1 MKFKIV
7 LILTVCLILSAVNGL
22 GEDEYEFR
30 GTVLQVD
37 GRPFQGVLPVIFLQ
51 GATEPFT
58 TRTVADGGGKFKFKK
73 LLPGMYILIIA
84 VPRVGAI
91 EQTIEVGPSWSDSK
105 GRIEATF
112 HFDREHSKQNE
123 NTVSAQQLSI
133 PNRARKEYSKAQ
145 DRLEKHDV
153 PGAVE
158 HLKQAVEMAPHFAAA
173 WNNLGT
179 IAYFSNEYRQ
189 AEEYFREALQQEAD
203 LYPPLVNLGGVL
215 LSQGKMEE
223 SLSINLN
230 AVKVRPEDAL
240 AHSQLGQ
247 SYYYLADLDRAE
259 RHLKQAKALDPKHF
273 SFPQLV
279 LAEIYQLKEN
289 YPSLIGE
296 LEEFLKYHPDS
307 KLVPE
312 VTKWLKQARTDEGK

>member
-1 MKFKIV
+1 
-7 LILTVCLILSAVNGL
+7 
-22 GEDEYEFR
+22 
-30 GTVLQVD
+30 
-37 GRPFQGVLPVIFLQ
+37 
-51 GATEPFT
+51 
-58 TRTVADGGGKFKFKK
+58 
-73 LLPGMYILIIA
+73 MYILIIA

-158 HLKQAVEMAPHFAAA
+158 HLKQAVEMAPHFAVA

-179 IAYFSNEYRQ
+179 IAYHSNEYRQ

-203 LYPPLVNLGGVL
+203 FYPPLVNLGGAL

-307 KLVPE
+307 KRVPE
-312 VTKWLKQARTDEGK
+312 VTELLKQARTHEGK